1 MNKIVEA
8 FKYQSA
14 CHSGRSE
21 LVQQLARIRTV
32 IVDDEPL
39 ARRSLSILLERDRE
53 IELVGECSSGA
64 EAFATIRSVRP
75 DLVFLDVQMPD
86 HDGFD
91 LLEMLGPDL
100 PPATVFVTA
109 HDQYALRAFES
120 GALDYLLKPFDNAR
134 FERAL
139 SRAKERLASA
149 TSPRKMERIIIKSA
163 GQIFFVRPAEVDWI
177 EAADYYACLHVGPK
191 SYLLRRAMAE
201 LEHDLDP
208 EMFCRIHRSTIVN
221 LNRVRSI
228 EVTRDGE
235 SEVCLEG
242 GARLRLSRSY
252 RGLLKG
258 RLGIKAGQFGDSH

>member
-1 MNKIVEA
+1 MA
-8 FKYQSA
+8 
-14 CHSGRSE
+14 H
-21 LVQQLARIRTV
+21 QLARIRTL

-53 IELVGECSSGA
+53 IELVGECSSGT
-64 EAFATIRSVRP
+64 EALATIRSVRP

-86 HDGFD
+86 HDAFD

-139 SRAKERLASA
+139 GRAKERLASA
-149 TSPRKMERIIIKSA
+149 TGPRKMERIIIKSA
-163 GQIFFVRPAEVDWI
+163 GQILFVRPAEVDWI
-177 EAADYYACLHVGPK
+177 EAADYYVCLHVGPK
-191 SYLLRRAMAE
+191 NYLVRRSMAD
-201 LEHDLDP
+201 LERDLDP
-208 EMFCRIHRSTIVN
+208 ELFCRIHRSAIVN
-221 LNRVRSI
+221 LDRVRSI

-235 SEVCLEG
+235 NEVCLDG
-242 GARLRLSRSY
+242 GTRLRMSRSY
-252 RGLLKG
+252 RGLLKN
-258 RLGIKAGQFGDSH
+258 RLGIKAGQLGDSH

>member
-1 MNKIVEA
+1 MA
-8 FKYQSA
+8 
-14 CHSGRSE
+14 
-21 LVQQLARIRTV
+21 QQLVKIRTV

-39 ARRSLSILLERDRE
+39 ARRSLAILLARDRE
-53 IELVGECSSGA
+53 IELVGECGSSA
-64 EAFATIRSVRP
+64 EALTTIRSVRP

-100 PPATVFVTA
+100 PLATVFVTA
-109 HDQYALRAFES
+109 HDQYALRAFEA

-149 TSPRKMERIIIKSA
+149 TGPRKLELIIIKSA
-163 GQIFFVRPAEVDWI
+163 GQILFLRPTEVDWI
-177 EAADYYACLHVGPK
+177 EAADYYACLHVGTK
-191 SYLLRRAMAE
+191 SYLLRRSMAD

-208 EMFCRIHRSTIVN
+208 ELFCRIHRSAIVN

-235 SEVCLEG
+235 SEVCLDG
-242 GARLRLSRSY
+242 GARLRLSRNY

-258 RLGIKAGQFGDSH
+258 RLGIGA